1 MDNDP
6 NYLERYLQYTYKN
19 HIGNAT
25 YLLLGL
31 TSIWLRTRKS
41 NLY

>member
-6 NYLERYLQYTYKN
+6 NYLEGYSQYTYKN
-19 HIGNAT
+19 HIRNST
-25 YLLLGL
+25 CLLLGL